1 MNIKRS
7 SGILM
12 HITSLPGKYSVG
24 SIGQSAYNFI
34 DFLSDCGFKY
44 WQTLPICMTDECN
57 SPYKSYSAFAGNP
70 YIIDLDL
77 LMQDGLLTE
86 AELSQTVQNTPY
98 TCEYERINAERMSL
112 LVKASNRAHENAGLC
127 EEIKGFAIQNDEI
140 NYFCKFMAIRQ
151 NNDNKPWF
159 EWQHQ
164 EYDKKDLFLWQ
175 FIQYEFFRQWD
186 KLKKYANKKG
196 IGIIGDIPIYV
207 SYDSCDVM
215 KNPEQFELD
224 KKMTPVNV
232 AGCPPDYF
240 SPDGQLWGNP
250 LYNWRYMKKDNYTWW
265 KKRMEH
271 MLSLFDGVRI
281 DHFRAFS
288 SYWSIPARAKTAAD
302 GKWIKGPG
310 KEFIRALKSVTNDSL
325 IIAEDLGDIDDGVRD
340 LVKYSEFLSMRVFQF
355 AFLGDMESPH
365 LPHNYIQNSAAYTG
379 THDNNTL
386 LGYIWELDNKTR
398 KKVLSYCGYD
408 ADKWDCEQAYDSV
421 IRTLLASHAS
431 LVMFPL
437 QDILRYGA
445 DTRMNIPGNPDGNWR
460 IRFTEEQ
467 INSIDRDK
475 FKYFNSLYGR

>member
-1 MNIKRS
+1 
-7 SGILM
+7 
-12 HITSLPGKYSVG
+12 
-24 SIGQSAYNFI
+24 
-34 DFLSDCGFKY
+34 
-44 WQTLPICMTDECN
+44 
-57 SPYKSYSAFAGNP
+57 
-70 YIIDLDL
+70 
-77 LMQDGLLTE
+77 
-86 AELSQTVQNTPY
+86 
-98 TCEYERINAERMSL
+98 
-112 LVKASNRAHENAGLC
+112 
-127 EEIKGFAIQNDEI
+127 
-140 NYFCKFMAIRQ
+140 
-151 NNDNKPWF
+151 
-159 EWQHQ
+159 
-164 EYDKKDLFLWQ
+164 
-175 FIQYEFFRQWD
+175 
-186 KLKKYANKKG
+186 
-196 IGIIGDIPIYV
+196 
-207 SYDSCDVM
+207 
-215 KNPEQFELD
+215 
-224 KKMTPVNV
+224 
-232 AGCPPDYF
+232 
-240 SPDGQLWGNP
+240 
-250 LYNWRYMKKDNYTWW
+250 
-265 KKRMEH
+265 MEH